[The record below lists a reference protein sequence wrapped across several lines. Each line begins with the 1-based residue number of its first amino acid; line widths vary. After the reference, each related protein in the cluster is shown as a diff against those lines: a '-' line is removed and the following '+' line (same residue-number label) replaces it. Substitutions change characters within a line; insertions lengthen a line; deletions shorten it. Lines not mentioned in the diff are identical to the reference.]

1 MKSLDF
7 LVSILVIQSLLE
19 ALTPRQGMPYSER
32 FYEGKCLTLKG
43 ISTLD

>member
-7 LVSILVIQSLLE
+7 LVGILVIQSLLE

-32 FYEGKCLTLKG
+32 FYEDKWLVPKG
-43 ISTLD
+43 IST